1 MDKQFKAAELN
12 GIPFGIIIGKDEL
25 DQGKVKIKQMGLPE
39 GHPEKEGVLVNL
51 SDIVPEV
58 KRRLETFSKV
68 SETFKS
74 AEGLKV
80 VDGIKGQLEEVQL
93 EDSAASVPEAEKP
106 AEASPLS
113 QEAIGAV
120 PAS

>member
-1 MDKQFKAAELN
+1 
-12 GIPFGIIIGKDEL
+12 
-25 DQGKVKIKQMGLPE
+25 MGLPE
-39 GHPEKEGVLVNL
+39 GHPEKEGVLVNI

-80 VDGIKGQLEEVQL
+80 VDGIKGRLEDVQL
-93 EDSAASVPEAEKP
+93 DESTAAVPETEKP

-113 QEAIGAV
+113 QEAIGVV